1 MRRPLWF
8 WAAVVVAVGVID
20 VVLLNATGNGDSG
33 ENDGAGQVFG
43 FFVFLACVALL
54 ILFGVLAVVGYWRR
68 RRAA

>member
-8 WAAVVVAVGVID
+8 WAAVVVAVGVFD

-43 FFVFLACVALL
+43 FFVFLGCVALL
-54 ILFGVLAVVGYWRR
+54 LILGVVAAVGYWRR
-68 RRAA
+68 RRVA